1 MCVGLF
7 SAVTAGR
14 EKDES
19 VSFQDRVRR
28 LGVVFGLSPADI
40 EGEAKRTWKHGVT
53 ESLYKVAAQKSV
65 GLEYHKTMAECP
77 LYNEAAAGQEDKCE
91 KCKHARI
98 LLDWPGR
105 LMREYT
111 NPKNG
116 RTAYEAKYI
125 PFIAPSKLSVVASQ
139 MLVKHF
145 KVVLPSVWAECKGL
159 DPDAQPPA
167 DTNNTSIPVDV
178 EAATNGVEGDVYDSF
193 CRPRVAVVHGGQSSQ
208 GAAAATDPA
217 GTPPVG
223 DRLET
228 ILEMLSNAPP
238 VSNDGLPGGG
248 GGDGRIPDGTSSQ
261 GLQGGAAAATGPA
274 GTPPVGEQL
283 ENILEVLS
291 NPPPLGNDGQHDGG
305 EGERRSPSGGE
316 QPEEEDSEEG
326 SAREAGQVLAGI
338 LERRRRPARNAKR
351 PFEEDYV
358 FE

>member
-1 MCVGLF
+1 MQG
-7 SAVTAGR
+7 
-14 EKDES
+14 
-19 VSFQDRVRR
+19 
-28 LGVVFGLSPADI
+28 
-40 EGEAKRTWKHGVT
+40 
-53 ESLYKVAAQKSV
+53 
-65 GLEYHKTMAECP
+65 
-77 LYNEAAAGQEDKCE
+77 
-91 KCKHARI
+91 
-98 LLDWPGR
+98 
-105 LMREYT
+105 
-111 NPKNG
+111 
-116 RTAYEAKYI
+116 
-125 PFIAPSKLSVVASQ
+125 
-139 MLVKHF
+139 
-145 KVVLPSVWAECKGL
+145 
-159 DPDAQPPA
+159 PA

-274 GTPPVGEQL
+274 EQL

-305 EGERRSPSGGE
+305 EGEGRSPSGGE